1 MKRKDKPNRQQKSKQ
16 DSLNGKVNKRKN
28 KTSGQQKSKHRSG
41 KPRKNSGRSK
51 RHVKT
56 EQT

>member
-1 MKRKDKPNRQQKSKQ
+1 MKRKDKPNLQQKSKRG
-16 DSLNGKVNKRKN
+16 SLKGKWNNKNN